1 VDTESKS
8 RLDKSLEKAT
18 GLKRVE
24 LANPSGS
31 MKKETEPTAFVKPV
45 YLQDPDYK
53 DTKGAIL
60 VYNSNGKQLMQPFY
74 NLVISG
80 SQYAVSD
87 RVSRTATMDGEKR
100 IFLGSAPVRVAFSI
114 GLLDYKNHPWK
125 DQFMYLWNN
134 VLRGTILQESD
145 ASVYIYCAGD
155 IFVGDLHAC
164 QVSRAS
170 DNDGAIMASI
180 SMDCNRPPIPANTA
194 FTGKEFTLES
204 VVDYAVKEV
213 INAGFRVSK
222 STWRPD

>member
-1 VDTESKS
+1 MDKESKS
-8 RLDKSLEKAT
+8 KLDKSLEKAT

-24 LANPSGS
+24 LATSGKS
-31 MKKETEPTAFVKPV
+31 PVEREVSPFVKPV
-45 YLQDPDYK
+45 FLQDPDYK

-60 VYNSNGKQLMQPFY
+60 VYNSAGERLMQPFY

-80 SQYAVSD
+80 SQYAIAD

-100 IFLGSAPVRVAFSI
+100 RFLGSAPVRVAFAI

-125 DQFMYLWNN
+125 DQFIYLWNN
-134 VLRGTILQESD
+134 VFRGTVLQEND
-145 ASVYIYCAGD
+145 ASVYVYCAGD

-164 QVSRAS
+164 QISRAAE
-170 DNDGAIMASI
+170 NDGAIMASI

-194 FTGKEFTLES
+194 FTGKDFTLDS
-204 VVDYAVKEV
+204 VLDYAVKEV
-213 INAGFRVSK
+213 IQSGVRVEK